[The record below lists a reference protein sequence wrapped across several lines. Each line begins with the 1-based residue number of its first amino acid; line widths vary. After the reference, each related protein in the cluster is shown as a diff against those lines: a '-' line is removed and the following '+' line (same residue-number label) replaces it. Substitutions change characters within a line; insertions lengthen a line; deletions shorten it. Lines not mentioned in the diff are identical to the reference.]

1 MGILWRFIH
10 QLLKVLHHCNKRC
23 RATIIPIRL
32 CDVSFSLSNCLRLFK
47 SLICKICHHLSEEH
61 HGLRLA
67 LGDFRHI
74 QHCHGTLQQL
84 LDRVQGLTEVLVRR
98 VVFRLG
104 LKFVRVFGE
113 VGFGFYLLGLV
124 VDLVE
129 LLYKVLLRNRRQLH
143 ARELGVND
151 GDCVSQL
158 QQDLDSLYLLCL
170 AGLFGFVFNSET
182 VEKFSALNVT
192 SCPKIGIDRLA
203 LDQAHQQVC
212 LSFSSGMSFQS
223 LFGF

>member
-1 MGILWRFIH
+1 M
-10 QLLKVLHHCNKRC
+10 
-23 RATIIPIRL
+23 
-32 CDVSFSLSNCLRLFK
+32 
-47 SLICKICHHLSEEH
+47 
-61 HGLRLA
+61 
-67 LGDFRHI
+67 
-74 QHCHGTLQQL
+74 
-84 LDRVQGLTEVLVRR
+84 
-98 VVFRLG
+98 
-104 LKFVRVFGE
+104 KFVRVFGE